1 MKEVVWAKRMM
12 SKAKAAVAMA
22 MREKE
27 AGSESRQV
35 GEGAEKEEMLGG
47 EGRDVGKV
55 QEEGSQEVGQPY
67 LNPLGRG
74 TWQDELGTSGSGT
87 KVGARR

>member
-1 MKEVVWAKRMM
+1 
-12 SKAKAAVAMA
+12 
-22 MREKE
+22 
-27 AGSESRQV
+27 
-35 GEGAEKEEMLGG
+35 MLGG
-47 EGRDVGKV
+47 ERGDVGKV